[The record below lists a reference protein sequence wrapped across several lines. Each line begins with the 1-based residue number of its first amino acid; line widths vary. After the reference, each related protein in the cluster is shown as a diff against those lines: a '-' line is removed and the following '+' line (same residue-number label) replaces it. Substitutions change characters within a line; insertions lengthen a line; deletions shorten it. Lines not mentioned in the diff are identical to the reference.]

1 MKKHDKRWY
10 LFVVGII
17 LIVVIGAFLWV
28 IESSQ
33 TKGTMTE
40 QEFKGLTDKEMEIVD
55 TSVFLDEEL
64 KDWYYKNRKVAGEYT
79 FPIDDSTYILVS
91 VGEVE
96 DENTFLLLNG
106 VKEVKDKLV
115 VSYETL
121 KMENSPNIEFEDN
134 IRSTLIK
141 VEGNYQKVEVV
152 QVVKN
157 SSKS

>member
-10 LFVVGII
+10 LFVAGII
-17 LIVVIGAFLWV
+17 LIVVIGGFLWV

-33 TKGTMTE
+33 TKGNMTE